1 MNSIA
6 EINPSIAASVEQ
18 AQAIQASMQMKLD
31 EMRRAHLK
39 NANPTFAERKHD
51 LLQLKR
57 LIGENTEAISQA
69 ISQDYG
75 HRSEHETMFA
85 EFIGTGG
92 SITDILKNLKRWMKP
107 EKRHVDQ
114 SMFPFATNTVIPQPL
129 GVTGLIV
136 PWNFPVFLA
145 VSQIATAFGAGN
157 RAMVKMSENSR
168 HLTRLLQELSPRYL
182 PEDKLFFIEETGGVG
197 IEFSKLAFD
206 LIIFTGSGA
215 TGKKVMASAAQN
227 LTPVILEL
235 GGKSPAIIDPDYD
248 LAKAAERIMFAKQ
261 FNAGQICVNV
271 DYVLVHKSQADEFIA
286 HCSQWLKDTVPTI
299 NSDDY
304 TSMIDQR
311 AYDRMMATLDDARS
325 HGARVINP
333 TGEEPNPDTR
343 KVPVQFVVDTSPEMI
358 IRNRE
363 TFGPL
368 LMIVAYETP
377 EDVINHVNSG
387 ERPLAMYPFTRNK
400 KLSDLYI
407 NQIMSG
413 GVSIND
419 ALLHVSQH
427 DLPFGGVGGSG
438 MGHYHSKEG
447 FTSCSK
453 LRPVFHQA
461 NFTMNK
467 FLAPPYTGY
476 KDKMYRFL
484 TKKSMK

>member
-6 EINPSIAASVEQ
+6 DINPSIAGSIEQ
-18 AQAIQASMQMKLD
+18 AEAIRGSMQMKLD
-31 EMRRAHLK
+31 EMRRAYHQDPNPSEADRKHHLK
-39 NANPTFAERKHD
+39 
-51 LLQLKR
+51 QLKK
-57 LIGENTEAISQA
+57 LIGENSEAISKA
-69 ISQDYG
+69 ISEDYG

-92 SITDILKNLKRWMKP
+92 GIDDILKNLRKWMKP
-107 EKRHVDQ
+107 EKRHID
-114 SMFPFATNTVIPQPL
+114 STMFPFASNTVIPQPL
-129 GVTGLIV
+129 GVVGLII
-136 PWNFPVFLA
+136 PWNFPVFLS
-145 VSQIATAFGAGN
+145 VSQIAIAFAAGN
-157 RAMVKMSENSR
+157 RVMVKMSENSR
-168 HLTRLLQELSPRYL
+168 SLTRLLRELSPKYL
-182 PEDKLFFIEETGGVG
+182 PEDKLVFIEETGGVG

-215 TGKKVMASAAQN
+215 TGRKVMASAAEN

-271 DYVLVHKSQADEFIA
+271 DYVMVHKSQLDEFLE
-286 HCSQWLKDTVPTI
+286 HCSTWLKTNVPTI

-311 AYDRMMATLDDARS
+311 AYDRMMATLDDARAQ
-325 HGARVINP
+325 GARIINP

-368 LMIVAYETP
+368 LMIMTYES
-377 EDVINHVNSG
+377 EDDVIAHVNSG
-387 ERPLAMYPFTRNK
+387 DRPLAMYPFTKSK
-400 KLSDLYI
+400 KLAEHYI
-407 NQIMSG
+407 KYIMSG

-438 MGHYHSKEG
+438 MGHYHGKEG

-453 LRPVFHQA
+453 MRPVFHQA
-461 NFTMNK
+461 NFTINK
-467 FLAPPYTGY
+467 FMGPPYVGF

>member
-6 EINPSIAASVEQ
+6 EINPSIAESVEQ
-18 AQAIQASMQMKLD
+18 AEAIRTSMQMKLD
-31 EMRRAHLK
+31 EMRRAYHK
-39 NANPTFAERKHD
+39 APNPSLAERKEH
-51 LLQLKR
+51 LKQLKR
-57 LIGENTEAISQA
+57 MIGDNVDAISRA
-69 ISQDYG
+69 ISLDYG

-92 SITDILKNLKRWMKP
+92 SIDDILKNLKSWMKP
-107 EKRHVDQ
+107 EKRHIDAT
-114 SMFPFATNTVIPQPL
+114 MFPFASNTVIPQPL
-129 GVTGLIV
+129 GVMGLIV

-145 VSQIATAFGAGN
+145 VSQIATAFAAGN

-168 HLTRLLQELSPRYL
+168 NLTRLLQDLSPEYL

-215 TGKKVMASAAQN
+215 TGKKVMASAAEN

-235 GGKSPAIIDPDYD
+235 GGKSPAIIDPSYD
-248 LAKAAERIMFAKQ
+248 LAKAVERIMFAKQ

-271 DYVLVHKSQADEFIA
+271 DYVMVHKSQLEEFIEL
-286 HCSQWLKDTVPTI
+286 CGYWLKANVPTI
-299 NSDDY
+299 DSDDY

-311 AYDRMMATLDDARS
+311 AYDRMMATLEDAKS
-325 HGARVINP
+325 YGAKIINP

-343 KVPVQFVVDTSPEMI
+343 KVPVQLVVDTSPEMI

-368 LMIVAYETP
+368 LMVITYETS
-377 EDVINHVNSG
+377 EEVIEHVNSG
-387 ERPLAMYPFTRNK
+387 DRPLALYPFTRNK

-407 NQIMSG
+407 NHIMSG

-419 ALLHVSQH
+419 AIMHVSQH

-438 MGHYHSKEG
+438 MGHYHGKEG
-447 FTSCSK
+447 FDSCSK
-453 LRPVFHQA
+453 MRPVFHQA

-467 FLAPPYTGY
+467 FLAPPYTGW
-476 KDKMYRFL
+476 KDKIYRAL
-484 TKKSMK
+484 TKKSLK